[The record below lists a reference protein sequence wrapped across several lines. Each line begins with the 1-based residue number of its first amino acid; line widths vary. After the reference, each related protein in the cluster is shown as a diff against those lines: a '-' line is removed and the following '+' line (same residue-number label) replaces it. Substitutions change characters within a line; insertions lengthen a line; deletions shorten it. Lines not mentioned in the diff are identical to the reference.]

1 VLAPD
6 RDLYGQLRTDDPSQ
20 PTPPGLGSNVFK
32 DRGAIDRVDFVQPS
46 LAIVEPLDDRNTSP
60 VDRDPAPNAV
70 RLERGDAANIT
81 QFALQVSDIG
91 VGIDRATV
99 TKDAF
104 TLRRDGVL
112 LTEGIDYLFRYI
124 ENTNRVVFESNSTY
138 PLGTYVIGTTTRPT
152 VGGTV
157 GLLTDLANNTLLP
170 NKTDG
175 STSFQIALAD
185 IPGVPTTV
193 TGTRGD
199 SQVQLS
205 WLPPANPGGTP
216 VTDYDIEYSADA
228 GTTWVPFADGVS
240 PATTA
245 TVTGLTNGTTYVF
258 RVIARNAVGIGSP
271 SDPSGPVKP
280 LAPASAPTNLQV
292 ALGTGQAVIT
302 WDAPASAG
310 GSTVSDYR
318 VESSVDNGLTW
329 TTFSDGVSTATTAT
343 VPGLVNGTT
352 YRFRVTGITELG
364 LGIPSAPSAPVTP
377 TAAPAAPAGLTATI
391 GDRFVDLRWA
401 NIDTGGLPVTDHVI
415 QYSTDG
421 GTNWTTHAHAA
432 SGATSIRVGGL
443 TNGQAYV
450 FRVAATNATGTSPFS
465 AVAGPVTPL
474 APATAPTGLVGT
486 PGDRQ
491 VMLTW
496 TAPSDNGG
504 APVVDYVL
512 EYRLASGGGW
522 LTVND
527 GVSSATSATVTNLV
541 NGTGYVFRVT
551 PVTAYGLGAQS
562 LVSTA
567 VTPVTVPTVPGVPFG
582 TRGDRQVSLSWTAP
596 ADDGG
601 TPVLDY
607 IVQFRENQAGSAWQT
622 FADGVSA
629 GTATTVTGL
638 TNGTSYLFR
647 VIALNAAGNSQASG
661 ESVAVTPLT
670 LAGTVQ
676 SLVATAGNGQV
687 VLGWSPPLSNGG
699 AAVSDYVVQYRLDT
713 PTAVW
718 TTFSDGTSAVTGAT
732 VTGLANG
739 TRYLFRVAAVNPVGI
754 GSFVEAGP
762 ATPFTVPGSPTG
774 VTGTVGDSR
783 VTLSWTAPAATG
795 GSPITD
801 YLIEYRVNAAGSTS
815 WTPFTR
821 SPSTATTAV
830 VTPLV
835 NGVGYVFRVTAINAA
850 GPGVASAASTVL
862 TPLTVPGAP
871 TGVVAT
877 AGDGQA
883 QLSWAPPASNGGSP
897 ITDYVVEYKRLS
909 DANWTTF
916 TRSPSTTPGA
926 LVTGLT
932 NGFNYQFRVTARNSQ
947 GLGAPSASSSG
958 VTVRGL
964 PGAPT
969 GVTGTRGDSQVTVR
983 WTAPASTGGAAITD
997 YVVEYRRLRDSF
1009 WTQLVRPASTATSAV
1024 VTGLVNGTNYAF
1036 RVTARNIVG
1045 LGTPSAESAGVTVY
1059 GMPSAPTG
1067 VVGVSGDRQVS
1078 LTWAAPASN
1087 GGMAITNYIIEY
1099 RRASETTWTTLVR
1112 PASTA
1117 TSAVVPGLTN
1127 GFNYVFR
1134 VTAVNVAGNSSPS
1147 AQSAGV
1153 TPLAVPTAPR
1163 SVTGTGRGGSVT
1175 LQWVAPTDIGG
1186 SPVTNYVIEY
1196 RVNLTGTSWVT
1207 VSRAASTATSA
1218 VINGFTVRTGH
1229 LFRIAAVNAKGQSA
1243 WSEISAPINPF
1254 AG

>member
-1 VLAPD
+1 
-6 RDLYGQLRTDDPSQ
+6 
-20 PTPPGLGSNVFK
+20 
-32 DRGAIDRVDFVQPS
+32 
-46 LAIVEPLDDRNTSP
+46 
-60 VDRDPAPNAV
+60 
-70 RLERGDAANIT
+70 
-81 QFALQVSDIG
+81 
-91 VGIDRATV
+91 
-99 TKDAF
+99 
-104 TLRRDGVL
+104 
-112 LTEGIDYLFRYI
+112 
-124 ENTNRVVFESNSTY
+124 
-138 PLGTYVIGTTTRPT
+138 
-152 VGGTV
+152 
-157 GLLTDLANNTLLP
+157 
-170 NKTDG
+170 
-175 STSFQIALAD
+175 
-185 IPGVPTTV
+185 
-193 TGTRGD
+193 
-199 SQVQLS
+199 
-205 WLPPANPGGTP
+205 
-216 VTDYDIEYSADA
+216 
-228 GTTWVPFADGVS
+228 
-240 PATTA
+240 
-245 TVTGLTNGTTYVF
+245 
-258 RVIARNAVGIGSP
+258 
-271 SDPSGPVKP
+271 
-280 LAPASAPTNLQV
+280 
-292 ALGTGQAVIT
+292 
-302 WDAPASAG
+302 
-310 GSTVSDYR
+310 
-318 VESSVDNGLTW
+318 
-329 TTFSDGVSTATTAT
+329 
-343 VPGLVNGTT
+343 
-352 YRFRVTGITELG
+352 
-364 LGIPSAPSAPVTP
+364 
-377 TAAPAAPAGLTATI
+377 
-391 GDRFVDLRWA
+391 
-401 NIDTGGLPVTDHVI
+401 
-415 QYSTDG
+415 
-421 GTNWTTHAHAA
+421 
-432 SGATSIRVGGL
+432 
-443 TNGQAYV
+443 
-450 FRVAATNATGTSPFS
+450 
-465 AVAGPVTPL
+465 
-474 APATAPTGLVGT
+474 
-486 PGDRQ
+486 
-491 VMLTW
+491 
-496 TAPSDNGG
+496 
-504 APVVDYVL
+504 
-512 EYRLASGGGW
+512 
-522 LTVND
+522 
-527 GVSSATSATVTNLV
+527 
-541 NGTGYVFRVT
+541 
-551 PVTAYGLGAQS
+551 
-562 LVSTA
+562 
-567 VTPVTVPTVPGVPFG
+567 
-582 TRGDRQVSLSWTAP
+582 
-596 ADDGG
+596 
-601 TPVLDY
+601 
-607 IVQFRENQAGSAWQT
+607 VQFRENQAGSAWQT

-871 TGVVAT
+871 TVVVAT

-1087 GGMAITNYIIEY
+1087 GGMAITNYIIKY